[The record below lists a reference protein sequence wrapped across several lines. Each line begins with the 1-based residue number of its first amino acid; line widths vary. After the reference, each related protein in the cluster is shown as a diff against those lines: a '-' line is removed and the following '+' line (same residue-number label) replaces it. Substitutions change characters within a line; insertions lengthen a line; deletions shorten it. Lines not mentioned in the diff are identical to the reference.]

1 LILPGIPAL
10 HKNNMKAT
18 HTPAPWQYDE
28 TTYSVWAN
36 EGDKKIVRFIP
47 LHEEERANARL
58 IASAPEL
65 LAALQI
71 ALSDIEDFYQGSPTK
86 DEFCGTEKLIRAA
99 IAKATGEE
107 A

>member
-1 LILPGIPAL
+1 
-10 HKNNMKAT
+10 MKAT
-18 HTPAPWQYDE
+18 HTKGPWKLSAGRNIE
-28 TTYSVWAN
+28 TESGEFYITYGKDRYGNPVFRDFV
-36 EGDKKIVRFIP
+36 ELDR
-47 LHEEERANARL
+47 NARL

-71 ALSDIEDFYQGSPTK
+71 ALSDIEDFYQGFPTK

-107 A
+107 VA